1 MSRILLYGSGE
12 KKSFLFFCMVSLQT
26 CMCLHSE
33 KPADG
38 LKTGRRSVTS
48 TAVRAVWVAEP
59 LPNISG
65 KKVTVIP
72 PPHLSQRLRLPRTCA
87 AERQSG
93 RRDRLPLCGGSGGTH
108 TLRGR
113 VTDRLEPPPPPS
125 ENSRSQRRGR
135 GRDRKKTRHNSWS

>member
-48 TAVRAVWVAEP
+48 TVVGAVWVAEP
-59 LPNISG
+59 LPHISG

-72 PPHLSQRLRLPRTCA
+72 PPNFRSDSDSHARARRNDKA
-87 AERQSG
+87 AEE
-93 RRDRLPLCGGSGGTH
+93 
-108 TLRGR
+108 
-113 VTDRLEPPPPPS
+113 TDFPFAEAAEER
-125 ENSRSQRRGR
+125 
-135 GRDRKKTRHNSWS
+135 TR